1 MTVLSPHFTLDE
13 MIITETGARLGLD
26 NTPDQ
31 QVIDNLQLLC
41 TNVLE
46 PLRNELNLPI
56 NVLSGYRSPA
66 VNRAV
71 GGVPDSQHVVGQAA
85 DIHISGMSVENLFQY
100 VINQSKLPFDQVI
113 QEFNQW
119 VHVSYRANPRGNKQ
133 RATVENGRTVYTDL
147 P

>member
-31 QVIDNLQLLC
+31 LVIDNLQLLC

-133 RATVENGRTVYTDL
+133 RATVENGRTIYTDI